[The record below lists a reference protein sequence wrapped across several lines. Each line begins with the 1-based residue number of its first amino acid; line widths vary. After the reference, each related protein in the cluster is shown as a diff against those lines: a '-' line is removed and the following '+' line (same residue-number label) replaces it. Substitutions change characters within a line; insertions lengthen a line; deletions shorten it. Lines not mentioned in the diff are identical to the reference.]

1 MLRLEE
7 QTSQVLMVKSF
18 LEATITLHRALAP
31 ATSELLIKQRDLC
44 RQDITFAIMREI
56 STVIEPDVTFAK
68 SALDIRNQRTFAVR
82 SGIDGMLDVCRQTY
96 KENTEEIHEHVDML
110 NGELYLLGN
119 LKRQPMLI
127 FRRGTEHRSDIE
139 I

>member
-1 MLRLEE
+1 MVRLEE
-7 QTSQVLMVKSF
+7 QNSQVLLVKSF

-68 SALDIRNQRTFAVR
+68 SALDIRNQRTFAVK
-82 SGIDGMLDVCRQTY
+82 SGIDGMLDMCRQTY
-96 KENTEEIHEHVDML
+96 KEVTEDIHAHVGIL
-110 NGELYLLGN
+110 NREL
-119 LKRQPMLI
+119 
-127 FRRGTEHRSDIE
+127 S
-139 I
+139 